1 MTRGLAYEAAAD
13 WAALAGLDGELAE
26 SLVTDA
32 WYPEVAR
39 LRAAWRVN
47 AAENRER
54 LAAEAL
60 ALIEQVLILAADE
73 NLHRMRAMSARTLGD
88 DNRLVESSRY
98 LATFIGDYL
107 TESASRGYR
116 FSAEQLEQIHQNLTL
131 IAINLGDDPDIPD
144 LHRLTT
150 VLDNVNDLIQYVD
163 DYPQAP

>member
-1 MTRGLAYEAAAD
+1 M
-13 WAALAGLDGELAE
+13 
-26 SLVTDA
+26 TDA

-98 LATFIGDYL
+98 LADVIDSFL
-107 TESASRGYR
+107 TGSASQGYR
-116 FSAEQLEQIHQNLTL
+116 FPAEQLERIHQNLTL

-150 VLDNVNDLIQYVD
+150 VLDNVNDLIRYVD
-163 DYPQAP
+163 DYPQAL